1 MFIYHDYFLTHLK
14 NWNTLL
20 FLVNYVSNH
29 PAHIINEDG
38 KLSPSSFI
46 PFCGY
51 GSNIST
57 LGVKIDQF
65 DFPVC
70 NSFRAKVLNDQLC
83 YEVDVNELINR
94 SILLKEIKMGLMFMI
109 DHNEDRQVYNNE
121 EKYDHN
127 NILKLG
133 K

>member
-1 MFIYHDYFLTHLK
+1 MNI
-14 NWNTLL
+14 LL
-20 FLVNYVSNH
+20 FSVHHVSNH
-29 PAHIINEDG
+29 PVHIIHADG

-57 LGVKIDQF
+57 LAVKIDQF

-94 SILLKEIKMGLMFMI
+94 RILLKEIKMGLMFMI

-127 NILKLG
+127 NLQKLG

>member
-1 MFIYHDYFLTHLK
+1 MNI
-14 NWNTLL
+14 LL
-20 FLVNYVSNH
+20 FSVHHVSNH
-29 PAHIINEDG
+29 PVHIIHADG

-51 GSNIST
+51 GSNISS

-70 NSFRAKVLNDQLC
+70 NSFKAKVLNDQLC

-94 SILLKEIKMGLMFMI
+94 RILIKEIKMGLMFMI
-109 DHNEDRQVYNNE
+109 DHNEDRQVHNT
-121 EKYDHN
+121 EKIYDHKN
-127 NILKLG
+127 LAQLG

>member
-1 MFIYHDYFLTHLK
+1 M
-14 NWNTLL
+14 

-38 KLSPSSFI
+38 RLSPSSFI
-46 PFCGY
+46 SFCGY

-57 LGVKIDQF
+57 LAMKIDQF

-83 YEVDVNELINR
+83 YEVDVNELLDR
-94 SILLKEIKMGLMFMI
+94 RILLKEIRIGLIFMI
-109 DHNEDRQVYNNE
+109 DHNEARQVHLNE

-127 NILKLG
+127 NLLKLG

>member
-1 MFIYHDYFLTHLK
+1 M
-14 NWNTLL
+14 

-38 KLSPSSFI
+38 RLSPSSFI
-46 PFCGY
+46 SFCGY

-57 LGVKIDQF
+57 LAMKIDQF

-94 SILLKEIKMGLMFMI
+94 RILIKEIKMGLMFMI
-109 DHNEDRQVYNNE
+109 DHNEDRQVHKYE
-121 EKYDHN
+121 DIYDHN
-127 NILKLG
+127 NLEQLG